1 MSPVD
6 RLICH
11 VLPKAFLMALV
22 AEGRLAELQIVRRD
36 KPSRAESV
44 FLGRLERVM
53 PELDAGFV
61 DIGIGRS
68 GFLRAEDR
76 AGIDDWPPTGAPV
89 LVQVRNDG
97 EGDKGPRL
105 SMNVAVTGRYLVY
118 HPLGSGVSFSRR
130 IEGES
135 ERDRLRTHVEGLL
148 EGGVVLRT
156 AAAGATLDV
165 LRADALDVMER
176 WEKLRGLAFDLQP
189 PADLTA
195 RMPGERDPIARAL
208 RNHGA
213 ALEEVV
219 LDDRGMARAL
229 QDDMD
234 RLGEKIR
241 VRWHNG
247 PMPTFDIDDV
257 AGQIDTALAP
267 RIVLESGVEVLF
279 EPGETLC
286 AVDVDSA
293 GAGGRQGRAPRRP
306 VEVNLEA
313 APAIAHQLRL
323 RNIAGAVVIDFVTM
337 RSTYDRDKVQ
347 AALAEALAED
357 PVPTQLYGFTRLGH
371 FELTRAR
378 RGATLAAQLEALELP
393 VPAGKPSIINGPYA
407 CIGDDP
413 QGAALADGLR
423 LDIQNC
429 LTKMS
434 GLFLV
439 AAFAATALR
448 GAPAA
453 DNARRT
459 GVRYALD
466 GTVRRSGEQVRVDV
480 QLLDTIA
487 DQVLWSEHYD
497 RVIDDSFRLED
508 EIAERIVTEL
518 DVKLVSGEQA
528 RVWRKALSN
537 KRARQHYYEG
547 LQSFIRMNA
556 EAMVSARM
564 SFERVTELAM
574 SAARAE
580 LAPGSQD
587 TGS

>member
-1 MSPVD
+1 MSRVD

-36 KPSRAESV
+36 RPSRVESL

-76 AGIDDWPPTGAPV
+76 AGLDDWPPTGAPV
-89 LVQVRNDG
+89 LVQVRSDG

-105 SMNVAVTGRYLVY
+105 SMNVAVTGRYVVY

-135 ERDRLRTHVEGLL
+135 ERDRLRAHVEDLL

-176 WEKLRGLAFDLQP
+176 WEKLRGLALDLPP

-213 ALEEVV
+213 TLEEVV

-229 QDDMD
+229 QDEMD

-267 RIVLESGVEVLF
+267 RIALESGVEVLF

-293 GAGGRQGRAPRRP
+293 SAGGRQGRAPRRP

-378 RGATLAAQLEALELP
+378 RGATLANQLEALE
-393 VPAGKPSIINGPYA
+393 K
-407 CIGDDP
+407 GD
-413 QGAALADGLR
+413 
-423 LDIQNC
+423 
-429 LTKMS
+429 
-434 GLFLV
+434 
-439 AAFAATALR
+439 
-448 GAPAA
+448 
-453 DNARRT
+453 
-459 GVRYALD
+459 
-466 GTVRRSGEQVRVDV
+466 E
-480 QLLDTIA
+480 
-487 DQVLWSEHYD
+487 
-497 RVIDDSFRLED
+497 
-508 EIAERIVTEL
+508 
-518 DVKLVSGEQA
+518 
-528 RVWRKALSN
+528 
-537 KRARQHYYEG
+537 
-547 LQSFIRMNA
+547 
-556 EAMVSARM
+556 
-564 SFERVTELAM
+564 
-574 SAARAE
+574 
-580 LAPGSQD
+580 
-587 TGS
+587 